1 METEKNTKPASR
13 KKKAIAG
20 VAVLAGAG
28 LLAAGG
34 YALSTSTGL
43 ATSGLF
49 GTTTQNGP
57 DPDTNADVSLLVNG
71 HQRADLTDELTNAKM
86 ANDGEG
92 AQTTVKLTAGG
103 KTDIDTVGLKVNYA
117 KTDANEGLAKQL
129 VVDVDAD
136 GRRVASGLSAADI
149 AKKTTLPVSLSAL
162 PGGKLTHD
170 GGNELPVTLHV
181 HLKDGTEKNWDQVK
195 DQTIKS
201 ISFGFTG
208 SGTPSADG
216 K

>member
-1 METEKNTKPASR
+1 METDTNTKRALR

-57 DPDTNADVSLLVNG
+57 DPDSNADVSLLVNG
-71 HQRADLTDELTNAKM
+71 HQHADLSNELTNAKM

-117 KTDANEGLAKQL
+117 KTEANEGLAKQL

-136 GRRVASGLSAADI
+136 GKRVASGLSAADI
-149 AKKTTLPVSLSAL
+149 AKKTTLPISLSSVSGEKLLHDGTNAL
-162 PGGKLTHD
+162 P
-170 GGNELPVTLHV
+170 VRLHV
-181 HLKDGTEKNWDQVK
+181 YLKDGTEKSWDEVK

-201 ISFGFTG
+201 ISFSFTG